1 MTFASRA
8 ARRTP
13 AGGDGLAAAAAGSDG
28 RTLPVLRGPVGAG
41 ASPAPAS
48 TARPRITF
56 SPRHDGVEHRPR
68 WATTGTA
75 TGAVW
80 DLRWPLFFGVC
91 LGAVAVSYG
100 FAGGQLNIAIT
111 LTAFV
116 VGLVFGTAGMG
127 AASFMTPILIVFFG
141 FQPSTAVG
149 TIATYGAVTKSF
161 GAWRHWRH
169 RSVNKQL
176 VFYLACG
183 SVPMAIL
190 GVSLVNYVKGLYG
203 DAIEGP
209 MLHLIGAAL
218 ATAGLLFF
226 FRAVANLGHHSDRTS
241 EELSTRRKIMTV
253 GLGLG
258 AGFLVGVTSVGSGSM
273 FGFFLM
279 LFYPF
284 ATRRIVGTNVFHA
297 AVLLVFTSLTQLSYG
312 NVDLWVALALVL
324 GSIPGVVLGSRLTTV
339 VPERPLRAVLSVVL
353 LLSGIGLFFET

>member
-1 MTFASRA
+1 MAT
-8 ARRTP
+8 
-13 AGGDGLAAAAAGSDG
+13 DLAAEATRGAAAVVDA
-28 RTLPVLRGPVGAG
+28 VGATAPSADG
-41 ASPAPAS
+41 A
-48 TARPRITF
+48 TDRRRFVF
-56 SPRHDGVEHRPR
+56 SPRHEGVEPRPR
-68 WATTGTA
+68 WAAQGTA
-75 TGAVW
+75 VGAVW
-80 DLRWPLFFGVC
+80 DRRWPLFFGTCV
-91 LGAVAVSYG
+91 GAVAASYG
-100 FAGGQLNIAIT
+100 AAGGQLNIAIT

-141 FQPSTAVG
+141 FQPSAAVG

-183 SVPMAIL
+183 SVPMAIF
-190 GVSLVNYVKGLYG
+190 GVSLVNYVKGVYG

-226 FRAVANLGHHSDRTS
+226 IRAVANLGHQS
-241 EELSTRRKIMTV
+241 ERINEALSTRRKVMTV
-253 GLGLG
+253 ALGLG
-258 AGFLVGVTSVGSGSM
+258 VGFLVGLTSVGSGSM
-273 FGFFLM
+273 FGFFLL

-284 ATRRIVGTNVFHA
+284 ACRRMVGTNVFHA
-297 AVLLVFTSLTQLSYG
+297 AVLLVFTSLAQLSFG

-324 GSIPGVVLGSRLTTV
+324 GSIPGVVLGSRLTTI